1 MDNIFIVVIFI
12 TLSFLIFILLREIR
26 KQKKAKPKHKLD
38 KSLEKQLLTM
48 LSGDKKAALR
58 LLRYARQKNPGQT
71 YLWYHEKA
79 MQRGLEGFLL
89 RATASRSN

>member
-12 TLSFLIFILLREIR
+12 TLSFLIFILLREIK

-71 YLWYHEKA
+71 YLWYYEKVI
-79 MQRGLEGFLL
+79 RDLE
-89 RATASRSN
+89 RDRRY